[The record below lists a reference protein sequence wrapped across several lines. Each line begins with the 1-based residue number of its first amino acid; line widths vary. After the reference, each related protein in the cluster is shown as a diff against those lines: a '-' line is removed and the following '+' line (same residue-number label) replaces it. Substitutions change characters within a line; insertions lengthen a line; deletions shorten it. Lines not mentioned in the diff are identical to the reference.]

1 MGLPAYCPVTT
12 FREHD
17 IENWLIV
24 KGNHM
29 TILIRFIPTFIL
41 ALPICFSAST
51 VNAGTADAGAS
62 AQESDIKEARLLIKE
77 FSETLKSTLSAAIEQ
92 GGLINALD
100 ACHIEAPAIS
110 SRLAAQSDWKVERT
124 SLKPRNA
131 LNSPDN
137 WELANLQRFEQRKE
151 AGEAVANID
160 TFSTIQDKG
169 QTVFRYMKAIPTG
182 GLCLN
187 CHGNSIAPSV
197 KEKIDALYPYD
208 EALGFTVG
216 DIRGAFTLQKVK

>member
-1 MGLPAYCPVTT
+1 MTT
-12 FREHD
+12 
-17 IENWLIV
+17 LI
-24 KGNHM
+24 K
-29 TILIRFIPTFIL
+29 FIPTFIL
-41 ALPICFSAST
+41 ALPICLSAFTVNAST
-51 VNAGTADAGAS
+51 VNAEAS
-62 AQESDIKEARLLIKE
+62 DRESEVKEARLLIKE

-110 SRLAAQSDWKVERT
+110 SRLAAQSGWKVQRT
-124 SLKPRNA
+124 SLKPRNV

-151 AGEAVANID
+151 AGEPVANID
-160 TFSTIQDKG
+160 TFSTIQEKG
-169 QTVFRYMKAIPTG
+169 KTVFRYMKAIPTS

-187 CHGNSIAPSV
+187 CHGNSVAPSV

-216 DIRGAFTLQKVK
+216 DIRGAFTLKKVE

>member
-1 MGLPAYCPVTT
+1 MTT
-12 FREHD
+12 
-17 IENWLIV
+17 LI
-24 KGNHM
+24 K
-29 TILIRFIPTFIL
+29 FIPTFIL
-41 ALPICFSAST
+41 ALPICLSAFTVNAST
-51 VNAGTADAGAS
+51 VNAEAS
-62 AQESDIKEARLLIKE
+62 DRDSEVKEARLLIKE

-110 SRLAAQSDWKVERT
+110 SRLAAQSGWKVQRT
-124 SLKPRNA
+124 SLKPRNV

-151 AGEAVANID
+151 AGEPVANID
-160 TFSTIQDKG
+160 TLSTIQEKG
-169 QTVFRYMKAIPTG
+169 KTVFRYMKAIPTG

-187 CHGNSIAPSV
+187 CHGNSVAPSV

-216 DIRGAFTLQKVK
+216 DIRGAFTLKKVE

>member
-1 MGLPAYCPVTT
+1 MTT
-12 FREHD
+12 
-17 IENWLIV
+17 
-24 KGNHM
+24 
-29 TILIRFIPTFIL
+29 LIRFIRTIIL
-41 ALPICFSAST
+41 ALPICFSAFT
-51 VNAGTADAGAS
+51 VNAGTVNAGVS
-62 AQESDIKEARLLIKE
+62 AQESEVKEARLLIKE
-77 FSETLKSTLSAAIEQ
+77 FSQTLKSTLSAAIEK
-92 GGLINALD
+92 GGLTNALD

-137 WELANLQRFEQRKE
+137 WELANLQRFEQRKD
-151 AGEAVANID
+151 AGEPVGNID
-160 TFSTIQDKG
+160 TYSTIQDKG

-187 CHGNSIAPSV
+187 CHGSSVAPSV

-216 DIRGAFTLQKVK
+216 VIRGAFTLQKVL